1 MILSVVGLGYVGLT
15 TAVCFAQ
22 KGIQVLGVE
31 KDRSKLDKIRS
42 GEPSFHEEGL
52 AKLLEDNLG
61 QSFHIGDDVH
71 NAVKN
76 SQITLVCVGTPT
88 VNGKIDLSGVLGAL
102 KEIVAEVCASK
113 KFHVIVIKSTV
124 VPGSTDSVFREF
136 IEQEFNLTVGQDIG
150 LCVNPEFLREGSA
163 VQDFME
169 PDRIVIG
176 SSDKKSENELIEVY
190 EVFKPTPLLFVSN
203 TTAELIKYTSNSFFA
218 TLISFSN
225 EISNIA
231 EHLPGTEINTVL
243 EGLFLDRRI
252 TKSKEGGNFERPD
265 LISYIRPG
273 IGFGGSCFPKDI
285 RALASCAEGVGV
297 TPKLLKSVLEVNEY
311 QPQNILSLG
320 EKAYGQFKNKSVGVL
335 GLSFKSNSDDIRESK
350 SIDLIKFLLLKSANV
365 FAYDP
370 MAMPNT
376 KELMQDYDIHYLDTL
391 TDVVSMCET
400 VFVCVD
406 WQEFHQ
412 LSELV
417 ESIKPNLNIVDA
429 KLFLDRS
436 KFKNYIAVG
445 DSHFL

>member
-22 KGIQVLGVE
+22 KGIQVMGVE
-31 KDRSKLDKIRS
+31 KDRAKLEKIRL

-52 AKLLEDNLG
+52 AQLLKENLG
-61 QSFHIGDDVH
+61 QRFHVDDNVH

-113 KFHVIVIKSTV
+113 KFHVVVIKSTV
-124 VPGSTDSVFREF
+124 VPGSTDTVFREF
-136 IEQEFNLTVGQDIG
+136 IEKEFDLTVGVDIG

-163 VQDFME
+163 VQDFMQ

-176 SSDKKSENELIEVY
+176 SSDKKSEDALVELY
-190 EVFKPTPLLFVSN
+190 EVFEPTPLLSVSN
-203 TTAELIKYTSNSFFA
+203 ATAELIKYTSNSFFA

-225 EISNIA
+225 EISNIS

-252 TKSKEGGNFERPD
+252 TRFKEDGTFERPD

-285 RALASCAEGVGV
+285 RALASCAESVGV
-297 TPKLLKSVLEVNEY
+297 NPKLLRSVLEVNEY
-311 QPQNILSLG
+311 QPQNVLSLG
-320 EKAYGQFKNKSVGVL
+320 EEAYGKFTNKSVGVL

-350 SIDLIKFLLLKSANV
+350 SIDLIKLLLCKGANV
-365 FAYDP
+365 YAYDP

-376 KELMQDYDIHYLDTL
+376 KKILQDYDINYLQNI
-391 TDVVSMCET
+391 TDVVSKCET

-406 WQEFHQ
+406 WQEFYQ
-412 LSELV
+412 LDELV
-417 ESIKPNLNIVDA
+417 ALIKPNLNVVDA
-429 KLFLDRS
+429 KLFLNRN
-436 KFKNYIAVG
+436 KFENYIAVG
-445 DSHFL
+445 DSHF